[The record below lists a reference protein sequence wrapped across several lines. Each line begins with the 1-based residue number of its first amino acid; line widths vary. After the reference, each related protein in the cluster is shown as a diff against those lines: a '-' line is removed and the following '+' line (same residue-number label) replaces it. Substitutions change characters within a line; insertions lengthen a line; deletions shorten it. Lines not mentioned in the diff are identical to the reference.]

1 LYGRGSTEDGEPLA
15 ERDLQAVRQYRS
27 RSEIRVNIL
36 YSKNSQFSEFG
47 KIMVDSK
54 GWVVVECIVHY
65 CGVVCLFV
73 VSFLIN
79 RR

>member
-1 LYGRGSTEDGEPLA
+1 
-15 ERDLQAVRQYRS
+15 
-27 RSEIRVNIL
+27 
-36 YSKNSQFSEFG
+36 
-47 KIMVDSK
+47 MVDSK

-79 RR
+79 RLKIIKNGVKCQWKRTESARLLLERTRV